1 MSVAKVTEITA
12 SSSKSF
18 DDALQTGIKRA
29 TQTLEN
35 VQSAW
40 VQDHEVSIKDG
51 NIVEYKVRL
60 KITFVLND

>member
-12 SSSKSF
+12 SSSESF
-18 DDALQTGIKRA
+18 EDAIKTGIKRA
-29 TQTLEN
+29 TKTLSN

-51 NIVEYKVRL
+51 NITEYKVRL